1 MSFKLRI
8 VRSNDLSKRS
18 YVCFYKDGKR
28 YREFNGSN
36 LALDIKPNFALTLEE
51 RDKLLRKLEHELLK
65 ALENDQYPAT
75 KLKEEIT
82 EAIVEIPTTSSLLKN
97 ALDKKLNS
105 SLSKF
110 YKRNMKY
117 IHDDLVRFL
126 TDAELQGPITSLKT
140 KRMDEFLSKYKTSG
154 TYYMNKR
161 RDLTVLISS
170 VSRELEVPLSMVTN
184 TNRMK
189 SQARLHQI
197 YRKEQLQPIL
207 TYLKQNNPNLYLCCL
222 ITYGCF
228 LRPHEEVRKL
238 SIHHIKKDF
247 SEIHLSGSENKGRRV
262 RVVSIPTYVREVLK
276 DRCQGNPQDTNIFT
290 QTVKPFNDAYF
301 NTQWKRC
308 WDKMYK
314 LGLVETNQTL
324 YSFRHT
330 AAVNVYHKTKDVH
343 ILQQL
348 LGHSDMIVTLKYLRG
363 LGELNSEK
371 LKEVM
376 PELEL

>member
-1 MSFKLRI
+1 MSYEIRI
-8 VRSNDLSKRS
+8 VTSNDLNKRS
-18 YVCFYKDGKR
+18 YVTFYYKGKR
-28 YREFNGSN
+28 VREYNGN
-36 LALDIKPNFALTLEE
+36 NIGIDLKPNYAKTIRE
-51 RDKLLRKLEHELLK
+51 RSKLLKQLEHEIIK
-65 ALENDQYPAT
+65 VLEQDMYPLSTGA
-75 KLKEEIT
+75 EFIS
-82 EAIVEIPTTSSLLKN
+82 EAVDKIPTTLSLLKN

-117 IHDDLVRFL
+117 IHDNLVSFL
-126 TDAELQGPITSLKT
+126 TDQELQGPIISLKT
-140 KRMDEFLSKYKTSG
+140 KRIEEFLSRYKTSG

-161 RDLTVLISS
+161 RDLTVLFSSISK
-170 VSRELEVPLSMVTN
+170 EIEQPLLIIKN
-184 TNRMK
+184 TDRMK

-207 TYLKQNNPNLYLCCL
+207 EYLKVNNPNLYLCCL

-228 LRPHEEVRKL
+228 LRPHEEIRKL
-238 SIHHIKKDF
+238 CFSHIKKDF
-247 SEIHLSGSENKGRRV
+247 TEIHLSGAENKGRKV
-262 RVVSIPTYVREVLK
+262 RVVSIPLYVRQVLK
-276 DRCQGNPQDTNIFT
+276 ERWTEQPQEFNIFT
-290 QTVKPFNDAYF
+290 NSTKPFNDAYF

-314 LGLVETNQTL
+314 LNLVETNQTL

-363 LGELNSEK
+363 LGELNSDK

-376 PELEL
+376 PELDI